1 MKNHF
6 ISLTGPF
13 KNFPIPEGVKSGDE
27 VKLVVS
33 FKDEGDVSKMTIDIA
48 PVTQNN
54 GGHLRNET
62 GIEYELREIITAKLR
77 DEMGWRAC
85 GFAADIAADIAS
97 CISPHEEMGSLA
109 QLGLAS
115 RKYIAAV
122 DLIGHA
128 VRASGV
134 GGAGDNIFDVA
145 KKLMSGE
152 GEPESRTA

>member
-1 MKNHF
+1 DVY
-6 ISLTGPF
+6 S
-13 KNFPIPEGVKSGDE
+13 VSRAGDE
-27 VKLVVS
+27 
-33 FKDEGDVSKMTIDIA
+33 A
-48 PVTQNN
+48 PKASAV
-54 GGHLRNET
+54 ET
-62 GIEYELREIITAKLR
+62 ELREIITAKLR
-77 DEMGWRAC
+77 GEMGWKAC

-97 CISPHEEMGSLA
+97 CIGPHEEIGSLA

-122 DLIGHA
+122 DLIGDA

-152 GEPESRTA
+152 GEPESKAGEQRKTLKMNHCIHLEPPEVGSRFSNGDGGVMYPRAPLDKNHRYC